1 MTNGKRSH
9 ETIKVYACSYSRDR
23 GKTVCSNTLR
33 RPVESVNHTVTDWIK
48 SNVLSEELILDT
60 NSNLLHGARA
70 EIRAAA
76 VATASASSR
85 LR

>member
-1 MTNGKRSH
+1 MADQSPLT
-9 ETIKVYACSYSRDR
+9 SRDGLVYPAAR
-23 GKTVCSNTLR
+23 VAAL
-33 RPVESVNHTVTDWIK
+33 
-48 SNVLSEELILDT
+48 LDT